1 MLIFRALVVLVTSA
15 RSFPVGKIRRHA
27 QSQLFHH
34 ADGEALA
41 IIGRIAHSSVLP
53 VGDVHYLTANAHGII
68 LIQSVNEFR
77 SQPPQENEAIIN
89 KSLDRSQIICL

>member
-1 MLIFRALVVLVTSA
+1 M
-15 RSFPVGKIRRHA
+15 
-27 QSQLFHH
+27 
-34 ADGEALA
+34 A
-41 IIGRIAHSSVLP
+41 IIGRIAHSSALP